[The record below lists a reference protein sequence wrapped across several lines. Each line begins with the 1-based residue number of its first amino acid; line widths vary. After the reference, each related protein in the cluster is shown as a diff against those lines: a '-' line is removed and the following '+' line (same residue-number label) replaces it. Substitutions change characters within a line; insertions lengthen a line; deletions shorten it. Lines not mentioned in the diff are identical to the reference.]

1 MSSVPAEVEEFILR
15 ELALGGAIESI
26 APDEDLLATGIIDS
40 HGFME
45 LIAFLDS
52 QYGIV
57 VPEDELKPENFQSL
71 DAIDAFVQRSRR

>member
-1 MSSVPAEVEEFILR
+1 MSSVPAEVEAFILK
-15 ELALGGAIESI
+15 ELALGGAVESI

-45 LIAFLDS
+45 LIAFLDQ